1 MTNSILDDFKN
12 AWNKPNNAAA
22 QLIII
27 NVVVF
32 LFLAVLSVLST
43 LLNVGPVF
51 DVIHQQFSIPPIFT
65 DFILR
70 PWTIIT
76 YAFSHSLSRIFHI
89 VFNMLFLYW
98 FSRILV
104 EYLGN
109 EKVISIYVVGALAG
123 ALAYLFVYNVIPFY
137 VEMAPQVGGMVGAS
151 GAVNAIMVAA
161 ATVAPNYTFFMLFLG
176 PVKIKYIA
184 AFFIVISFLGSVGYN
199 AGGNVAHLGGA
210 LMGYVFVRQLQKGTD
225 LGAWVITFINF
236 VKSLFVRQPNIKV
249 SHRKAKKKSAPEV
262 RSRKT
267 SGKKAGAANPNA
279 SQEEI
284 DAILDKISQSGYE
297 SLSKDEKQ
305 KLFDASKK

>member
-32 LFLAVLSVLST
+32 LFLGGLWVFSELFGFA
-43 LLNVGPVF
+43 PVF
-51 DVIHQQFSIPPIFT
+51 ELIHNQFSIPPIFT
-65 DFILR
+65 DFIFR

-76 YAFSHSLSRIFHI
+76 YAFAHSLGGIFHI
-89 VFNMLFLYW
+89 LFNMLFLYW
-98 FSRILV
+98 FSRIIV

-109 EKVISIYVVGALAG
+109 EKVVSIYVVGAMAG
-123 ALAYLFVYNVIPFY
+123 ALAYLFAYNVLPFY
-137 VEMAPQVGGMVGAS
+137 VERAGAVPGMVGAS

-161 ATVAPNYTFFMLFLG
+161 ATLVPNYTFFLLFLG
-176 PVKIKYIA
+176 PVRIKYIA
-184 AFFIVISFLGSVGYN
+184 AFFIVISFLGSVGSN

-210 LMGYVFVRQLQKGTD
+210 LMGYLYVKQLQSGTD
-225 LGAWVITFINF
+225 LGAWVIGFINF

-249 SHRKAKKKSAPEV
+249 SHRKKQKTSPASRTRKSA
-262 RSRKT
+262 
-267 SGKKAGAANPNA
+267 GKKASGAKSKS